1 VSDYN
6 HRTAQRNAH
15 RFPSSNGV
23 LCVVFLDK
31 PVRRHGTNDVPW
43 MLQHVKF
50 LDKLDDSVR
59 VGRPLGPPARDTV
72 HRLVELLGVH
82 LVDFGRDW

>member
-1 VSDYN
+1 
-6 HRTAQRNAH
+6 
-15 RFPSSNGV
+15 
-23 LCVVFLDK
+23 
-31 PVRRHGTNDVPW
+31 

-59 VGRPLGPPARDTV
+59 VGRPLGLPARDTV